1 MTENENAPVP
11 RKKLPI
17 VERAPKRPLPKI
29 EVTDLTGVIYS
40 SGKVFEGLRTDRL
53 DTENFLRSGSTEG
66 VTSRQDLH
74 VLQDLRDV
82 AQLVIDHRGQPID
95 AAFAI
100 AVNSTITRSGS
111 MEPGRFRSADQD
123 IGVHTAYGRHT
134 PPAIGTP
141 ELAQMIEGQASLD
154 PKERAARIF
163 IDIAKAQPFMDGN
176 KRTALFVAN
185 AVLLEHDSPE
195 MLIIPFD
202 ENDPSVS
209 QRFNDLLSRAYV
221 LDEIDGVTRMLQ
233 EQGFSPLKPRSSEH
247 VERAAEAPVAAQPVA
262 PEQTQNSSFE
272 ARKAAISARV
282 AELDH
287 GDQDEQFER

>member
-1 MTENENAPVP
+1 MTENAPKP
-11 RKKLPI
+11 LKKLPI
-17 VERAPKRPLPKI
+17 ADRAPKRPLPKI

-100 AVNSTITRSGS
+100 EVNSTITRSGS
-111 MEPGRFRSADQD
+111 MEPGRFRRADQN
-123 IGVHTAYGRHT
+123 IGVHTAYGRHE
-134 PPAIGTP
+134 PPAVGEP
-141 ELAQMIEGQASLD
+141 ELAQMIEGPSSLD

-163 IDIAKAQPFMDGN
+163 VNIAKAQPFMDGN

-185 AVLLEHDSPE
+185 AVLLEHNSPE

-202 ENDPSVS
+202 ENDPSVA
-209 QRFNDLLSRAYV
+209 QKFNDLLSRAYV
-221 LDEIDGVTRMLQ
+221 LDEIDGVTQMLR
-233 EQGFSPLKPRSSEH
+233 EQGFSPMKPRGAQAEKP
-247 VERAAEAPVAAQPVA
+247 AAAPAAPTQDSAKPAPSASLEAM
-262 PEQTQNSSFE
+262 
-272 ARKAAISARV
+272 KADIAARV
-282 AELDH
+282 AALDH
-287 GDQDEQFER
+287 GDQDDQFER